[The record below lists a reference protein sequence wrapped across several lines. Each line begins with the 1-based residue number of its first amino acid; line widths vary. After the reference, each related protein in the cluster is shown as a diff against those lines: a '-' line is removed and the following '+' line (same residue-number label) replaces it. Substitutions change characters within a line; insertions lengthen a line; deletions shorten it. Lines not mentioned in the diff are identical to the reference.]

1 MPDADTTR
9 DLDTLIQ
16 AVRAGGEIARARQSQ
31 PLNMRRKADG
41 SPVTDADEAVD
52 QAMAQILRGARPD
65 YAWLS
70 EESAD
75 PPDQRRAARAWIVDP
90 IDGTRGFM
98 NGSDAYCQAAC
109 VTQNGRAIAAAI
121 FRPATGELF
130 SALRGAGA
138 KLNGQ
143 PIHVRTARAPA
154 EAVILAGRS
163 VFGVQAP
170 FSIKPIS
177 ALCLALAE
185 VAAGRADAVAALGLK
200 SDWDLAAGALLV
212 EEAGGLATRA
222 DGGPFA
228 FNQADPRQP
237 GLLAA
242 GPPLHDL
249 LSKALAARGHDSQS

>member
-1 MPDADTTR
+1 MPGADETR

-16 AVRAGGEIARARQSQ
+16 AVRAGGEIARARQSRQ
-31 PLNMRRKADG
+31 LSMRRKADG

-75 PPDQRRAARAWIVDP
+75 PPDLRRAPRAWIVDP

-109 VTQNGRAIAAAI
+109 VTQNGRAIAGAI

-143 PIHVRTARAPA
+143 PIQVRTARAPA
-154 EAVILAGRS
+154 EAVILANRS

-185 VAAGRADAVAALGLK
+185 VAAGRADAIAALGLK
-200 SDWDLAAGALLV
+200 SDWDLAAGTLLV

-249 LSKALAARGHDSQS
+249 LSKALAARGHDSES